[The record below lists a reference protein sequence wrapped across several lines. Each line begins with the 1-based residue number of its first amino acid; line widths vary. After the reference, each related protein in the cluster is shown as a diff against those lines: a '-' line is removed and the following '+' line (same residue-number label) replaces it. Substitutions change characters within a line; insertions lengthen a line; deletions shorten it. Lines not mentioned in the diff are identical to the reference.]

1 MTIIKAV
8 ATATVAALV
17 FSVPA
22 HGQQAATP
30 LPVVKP
36 RIQPALKAH
45 GDLYAKQVY
54 KLGKSVHVAVGWD
67 LANII
72 MIEGDDGI
80 VIVDTGLDLGRA
92 REMLAEFRK
101 ITQKPVKAIVYTH
114 HHVDHINGGKAF
126 AAEEDVKAGRVRI
139 IAHDSL
145 MENVQRQGGTIGP
158 ILGVRSAYSFGA
170 ALGAADMEGMN
181 GGIGPNVGHAV
192 QGSFLAPTET
202 FGDRLETTI
211 AGIRMEMVHVP
222 SEAPDEIA
230 IWLPDQRVLLSA
242 EVIQDHTFPN
252 IHTLRG
258 ATYRDPV
265 KWFKS
270 IDRLRGFKADA
281 MGLQHGPPVEGAAEV
296 ERVLTTYRDGIQFV
310 HDQTVR
316 YMNKGLTPEELAQVV
331 KLPAHLGGTKP
342 WMEEFYGTVSHSV
355 RQIYQ
360 GYLGWFQGDPL
371 KLDPIPPVESAKRH
385 VALMG
390 GRDKVMAAARE
401 AYDKGDF
408 QWAAELATYVIR
420 IDQKDRDARALKANA
435 FRELGYAQININWR
449 NWYLMSALELAGDL
463 DIEALQQGIL
473 QVFASP
479 DTVAALPA
487 ANFVEG
493 LTTRLK
499 AEETLDTVMS
509 IGWVFPDIDEAY
521 GLTIRR
527 GIAEYRKGLPEN
539 PDMTLTLNKTAL
551 DQVLLGRTG
560 FPALM
565 VKGDMKV
572 SGNPLKLMTMFNAFE
587 KPFVDPIRLTV
598 R

>member
-1 MTIIKAV
+1 MTIIKAAAAV
-8 ATATVAALV
+8 ALAMLAAG
-17 FSVPA
+17 PA
-22 HGQQAATP
+22 QAQQAP

-36 RIQPALKAH
+36 SILPALKAH
-45 GDLYAKQVY
+45 GDLYARTVY
-54 KLGKSVHVAVGWD
+54 KLGQSVHVAVGWD

-72 MIEGDDGI
+72 MIEGQDAV

-101 ITQKPVKAIVYTH
+101 ITQKPVAAIVYTH
-114 HHVDHINGGKAF
+114 HHVDHINGAKAF
-126 AAEEDVKAGRVRI
+126 ASEEDIRSGRVRI

-170 ALGAADMEGMN
+170 ALAPADMEGMN
-181 GGIGPNVGHAV
+181 GGIGPNVGHGV

-202 FGDRLETTI
+202 FADRLETTI
-211 AGIRMEMVHVP
+211 AGIRMELVHVP

-230 IWLPDQRVLLSA
+230 IWLPDERVLLSA

-265 KWFKS
+265 RWFKS
-270 IDRLRGFKADA
+270 IDRLRGFKAEA
-281 MGLQHGPPVEGAAEV
+281 MALQHGPPVEGAAEV
-296 ERVLTTYRDGIQFV
+296 ERVLTVYRDGIQFV

-371 KLDPIPPVESAKRH
+371 KLDPIPPVESARRH

-390 GRDKVMAAARE
+390 GRDKVLGAARA

-408 QWAAELATYVIR
+408 QWAAELATYLIR
-420 IDQKDRDARALKANA
+420 IDHKDRDARALKANA
-435 FRELGYAQININWR
+435 FKELGYAQININWR

-463 DIEALQQGIL
+463 DIEALQQGIM

-479 DTVAALPA
+479 DTIGALPA
-487 ANFVEG
+487 SAFVEG
-493 LTTRLK
+493 LTTRLR
-499 AEETLDTVMS
+499 AEEALDMTMA
-509 IGWVFPDIDEAY
+509 IGWVFPDIGESF

-527 GIAEYRKGLPEN
+527 GIAEFRRGLPED
-539 PDMTLTLNKTAL
+539 PDMTLTLNKTVL
-551 DQVLLGRTG
+551 DQVLLGRTS
-560 FPALM
+560 FPGAML
-565 VKGDMKV
+565 KGDLKV
-572 SGNPLKLMTMFNAFE
+572 SGNPLNLVRMFKVFE

>member
-8 ATATVAALV
+8 ATAAVAAFVL
-17 FSVPA
+17 STPA
-22 HGQQAATP
+22 QAQQATP

-36 RIQPALKAH
+36 RILPALKAH

-114 HHVDHINGGKAF
+114 HHVDHINGAKAF
-126 AAEEDVKAGRVRI
+126 AGDDDIRAGRVRI

-211 AGIRMEMVHVP
+211 AGIRLEMVHVP

-371 KLDPIPPVESAKRH
+371 KLDPIPPVESARRH

-509 IGWVFPDIDEAY
+509 IGWVFPDIDESY

-527 GIAEYRKGLPEN
+527 GVAEYRKGLPEN
-539 PDMTLTLNKTAL
+539 PDMTLTLNKTVL

>member
-8 ATATVAALV
+8 ATAAVAAFVL
-17 FSVPA
+17 STPA
-22 HGQQAATP
+22 QAQQATP

-36 RIQPALKAH
+36 RILPALKAH

-114 HHVDHINGGKAF
+114 HHVDHINGAKAF
-126 AAEEDVKAGRVRI
+126 AGDDDIRAGRVRI

-211 AGIRMEMVHVP
+211 AGIRLEMVHVP

-230 IWLPDQRVLLSA
+230 IWLPDQRVLLSS

-371 KLDPIPPVESAKRH
+371 KLDPIPPVESARRH

-509 IGWVFPDIDEAY
+509 IGWVFPDIDESY

-527 GIAEYRKGLPEN
+527 GVAEYRKGLPEN

>member
-1 MTIIKAV
+1 MTMIKAV
-8 ATATVAALV
+8 ATAAVAAFV
-17 FSVPA
+17 FSA
-22 HGQQAATP
+22 SAQAQQATP

-36 RIQPALKAH
+36 RILPALKAH

-114 HHVDHINGGKAF
+114 HHVDHINGAKAF
-126 AAEEDVKAGRVRI
+126 ASDDDIRAGRVRI

-211 AGIRMEMVHVP
+211 AGIRLEMVHVP

-252 IHTLRG
+252 MHTLRG

-296 ERVLTTYRDGIQFV
+296 ERVLVTYRDGIQFV

-401 AYDKGDF
+401 AYDKSDF

-509 IGWVFPDIDEAY
+509 IGWVFPDIDESY

-572 SGNPLKLMTMFNAFE
+572 SGNPLKLVTMFNAFE